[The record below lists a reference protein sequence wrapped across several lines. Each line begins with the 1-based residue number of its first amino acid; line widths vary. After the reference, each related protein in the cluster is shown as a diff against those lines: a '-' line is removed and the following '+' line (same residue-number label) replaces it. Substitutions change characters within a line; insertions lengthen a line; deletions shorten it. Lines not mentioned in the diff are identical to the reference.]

1 MHLAVTDVLALVR
14 LVIARGDIGVQV
26 NGHAGLYGSLLIE
39 ESTTQDP
46 TVELDIRGNAV
57 IRYDSCALAAA
68 EGWLPLPKA
77 TRMLAWKEK
86 M

>member
-1 MHLAVTDVLALVR
+1 M
-14 LVIARGDIGVQV
+14 QV
-26 NGHAGLYGSLLIE
+26 NGHAGIYGSLLIE

-57 IRYDSCALAAA
+57 IRYDSCALAMA
-68 EGWLPLPKA
+68 EGWVALPKA
-77 TRMLAWKEK
+77 ARMLAWMEK